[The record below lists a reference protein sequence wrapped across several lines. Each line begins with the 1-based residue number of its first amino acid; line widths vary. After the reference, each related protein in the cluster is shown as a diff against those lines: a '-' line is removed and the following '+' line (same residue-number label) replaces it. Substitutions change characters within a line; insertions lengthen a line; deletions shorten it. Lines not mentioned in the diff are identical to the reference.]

1 MSDPKQPP
9 LGEVDPSE
17 GSVQDPADQQSAQA
31 PDAEA
36 QAAAGLEVDPS
47 EQPSNE

>member
-1 MSDPKQPP
+1 MSDSKQPP

-17 GSVQDPADQQSAQA
+17 GSIQDPADQQSAQA
-31 PDAEA
+31 DDAEG